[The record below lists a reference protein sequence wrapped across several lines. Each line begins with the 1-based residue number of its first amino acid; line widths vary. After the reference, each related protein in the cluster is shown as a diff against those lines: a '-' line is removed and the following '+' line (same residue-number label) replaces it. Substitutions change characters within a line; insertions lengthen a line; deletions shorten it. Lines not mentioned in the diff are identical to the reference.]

1 MAATGTAGFSL
12 GRLPLPLR
20 IASGGAFVVIIAL
33 VYWVIFYTEIS
44 AKIDSANRSSNEL
57 QFELARQQQAQA
69 GYLVDRDELVMRQQ
83 RQRELNKVLPAD
95 TEAAAFLSSL
105 QQVSNVSGVDLKGW
119 KPEDEQAQP
128 YYSKVPMRL
137 ELGGHFHQIAKF
149 MYEVGR
155 LDRIINIEDIELS
168 DPKVVG
174 DDVDL
179 KAHCK
184 ATTFHALKPKLPG
197 DTAGAPGAPPA
208 PGAAPTAA
216 ATATATAA
224 AAPNPADNPFAKGK

>member
-1 MAATGTAGFSL
+1 MAGPAAQGFSL
-12 GRLPLPLR
+12 SRLPLTAR
-20 IASGGAFVVIIAL
+20 VGVGGVLVVLVAL
-33 VYWVIFYTEIS
+33 VYWVIFYTDVS
-44 AKIDSANRSSNEL
+44 ARIDAANRASNDM
-57 QFELARQQQAQA
+57 QTELARQQQAQA

-128 YYSKVPMRL
+128 YYAKVPMRL
-137 ELGGHFHQIAKF
+137 ELAGHFHQIAKF

-179 KAHCK
+179 KVKCK
-184 ATTFHALKPKLPG
+184 ATTFHALKAKP
-197 DTAGAPGAPPA
+197 
-208 PGAAPTAA
+208 
-216 ATATATAA
+216 AA
-224 AAPNPADNPFAKGK
+224 AASATAPAALAPPSPQNNPFLNQGGAK

>member
-95 TEAAAFLSSL
+95 TEAAAFLSAL

-119 KPEDEQAQP
+119 KPDDEQTLSYFA
-128 YYSKVPMRL
+128 KVPMHL
-137 ELGGHFHQIAKF
+137 ELSGHFHQVAKF

-155 LDRIINIEDIELS
+155 LDRVINIENIELS
-168 DPKVVG
+168 DPKVIG

-179 KAHCK
+179 KAKCL
-184 ATTFHALKPKLPG
+184 ATTFHALKPKAAPV
-197 DTAGAPGAPPA
+197 AAPGAPAAPAAPGAPAPNAPPPPPPAPPPA
-208 PGAAPTAA
+208 PGGHP
-216 ATATATAA
+216 
-224 AAPNPADNPFAKGK
+224 